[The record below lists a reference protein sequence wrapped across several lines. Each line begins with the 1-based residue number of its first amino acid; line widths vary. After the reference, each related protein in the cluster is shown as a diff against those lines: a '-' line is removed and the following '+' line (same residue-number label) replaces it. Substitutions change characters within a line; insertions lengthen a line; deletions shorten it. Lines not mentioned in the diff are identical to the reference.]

1 MELPPLKDRPF
12 AISIERRSVKNGEKY
27 YIRIKDPISPHKW
40 LNFGQKT
47 TRDEAVKEAVRLI
60 FLYEEQPSE
69 RRSLAALLP
78 EAQKKRLPEPPKP
91 VGKSDIPL
99 GEFIDDI
106 YLRSLDIRDST
117 KSDYRGACDRIKNYI
132 YATSAD
138 GKPLFWKD
146 RPLNSITTDEIH
158 RFNADYQ
165 NDTAGTF
172 LVRVWRKGER
182 VWVLND
188 GTKPHASNTCR
199 KFAQRIRHIF
209 NYAVAYDYLKPEQHP
224 YRPGIGKMNQLPER
238 PSLDTTC
245 PLSHEALDK
254 MLAILNAESRAT
266 GEWGREADFW
276 YHLIGTALWSGL
288 RLSELLGLQRDDLL
302 DHRLR
307 LNVDT
312 QWGWATIKKEVKKKG
327 GKKQSKEDDKPV
339 YIHEGVFVTP
349 KSKAS
354 VRTVPLEEGVYKQL
368 TEWAQKMRK
377 EKAPDE
383 LLFPRPLP
391 DLITEKKGLWGH
403 WGSSSNFHRRFTEMQ
418 EKVWGLYLEEMAKK
432 PWEEPFPKKKMIGK
446 FHGLRHT
453 YASIC
458 LSELLLDPNSVS
470 AWLGHANVAFTYE
483 VYSGLIDSVHDDA
496 AMKMRNAGRPKQ
508 TVVV

>member
-1 MELPPLKDRPF
+1 MELPPRNQRPF
-12 AISIERRSVKNGEKY
+12 AISIEARQTKGSKKF
-27 YIRIKDPISPHKW
+27 YIRITDPAAPDEPP
-40 LNFGQKT
+40 LNFGQKP
-47 TRDEAVKEAVRLI
+47 TRDEAVAEATRIIVL
-60 FLYEEQPSE
+60 FNEGH
-69 RRSLAALLP
+69 SLVSLLP
-78 EAQKKRLPEPPKP
+78 KNHPKRKAAAAPRTP
-91 VGKSDIPL
+91 VSKGDIPL
-99 GEFIDDI
+99 GEFIDDV
-106 YLRSLDIRDST
+106 YLRSLGVRDST
-117 KSDYRGACDRIKNYI
+117 RSDYQVACDHIKNYI

-146 RPLNSITTDEIH
+146 RPLSSITTDEIH
-158 RFNADYQ
+158 RFNTDYQ

-172 LVRVWRKGER
+172 LIKVWRKGER

-188 GTKPHASNTCR
+188 GTRPHASNTCR
-199 KFAQRIRHIF
+199 KVAQRIRHIF
-209 NYAVAYDYLKPEQHP
+209 NYAVAYNYLKPEQHP
-224 YRPGIGKMNQLPER
+224 YRSGIGKMNKLPER

-254 MLAILNAESRAT
+254 MLAILKAESRAN

-312 QWGWATIKKEVKKKG
+312 QWGWATIKKEVKKKDG
-327 GKKQSKEDDKPV
+327 EKQV
-339 YIHEGVFVTP
+339 IAEGVFVTP

-368 TEWAQKMRK
+368 TEWARKMRK

-391 DLITEKKGLWGH
+391 DAITEKKGLWGH

-418 EKVWGLYLEEMAKK
+418 EKVWGLYLEEMAKN
-432 PWEEPFPKKKMIGK
+432 PWEEPFSKKKMIGK
-446 FHGLRHT
+446 FHSLRHA

-470 AWLGHANVAFTYE
+470 AWLGHASVAFTYE

-496 AMKMRNAGRPKQ
+496 AKKMRNAGKPKQ
-508 TVVV
+508 TAIV